1 MEVSKINNLRLSK
14 ANRNFFNSQP
24 YKTLRKVII
33 IICVL
38 FLIVYMLRENLYK
51 LDNKYIT
58 LFAGTSPNLIP
69 SSLFTLVGIFYIVPF
84 LGIDSINKPMF
95 IWLVNALNIIV
106 FSLIEYLHVVFKL
119 GVWDNNDMIASL
131 IGILVST
138 AVYFNIRKKFLRING

>member
-95 IWLVNALNIIV
+95 IWFVNALNIIV